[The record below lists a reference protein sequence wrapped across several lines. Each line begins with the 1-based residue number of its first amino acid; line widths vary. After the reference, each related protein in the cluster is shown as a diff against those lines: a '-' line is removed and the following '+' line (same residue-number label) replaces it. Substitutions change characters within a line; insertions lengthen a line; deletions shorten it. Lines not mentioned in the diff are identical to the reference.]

1 MDLDII
7 KIAADTSNNKIL
19 EDYTHKSKYKNKT
32 CGDYIE
38 IRLEIKKNQIKNIGY
53 QTKSCVYC
61 QASTNL
67 VTKTLIKKT
76 KNKLNYLLD
85 NLVDYFED
93 EIKPLPKDLIKF
105 KKLFNKKNISRK
117 NCVIMPL
124 IALKKIS
131 INE

>member
-7 KIAADTSNNKIL
+7 KIAADTSNNKVL

-124 IALKKIS
+124 IALKKMS
-131 INE
+131 IDE

>member
-67 VTKTLIKKT
+67 VTKNLIKKT

-124 IALKKIS
+124 IALKKMS
-131 INE
+131 IDE

>member
-19 EDYTHKSKYKNKT
+19 ENYTHKSKYKNKT

-76 KNKLNYLLD
+76 KNKLDYLLD

-93 EIKPLPKDLIKF
+93 EIRPLPKDLIKF

-124 IALKKIS
+124 IALKKMS
-131 INE
+131 IDE

>member
-67 VTKTLIKKT
+67 VTNTLIKKT

-85 NLVDYFED
+85 NLVDYFEN

-124 IALKKIS
+124 IALKKMS

>member
-76 KNKLNYLLD
+76 KNKLDYLLD

-93 EIKPLPKDLIKF
+93 EIRPLPKDLIKF

-124 IALKKIS
+124 IALKKMS

>member
-67 VTKTLIKKT
+67 VTNTLIKKT

-93 EIKPLPKDLIKF
+93 ESDLDNFVSGELSASIIKAI
-105 KKLFNKKNISRK
+105 NN
-117 NCVIMPL
+117 MPL
-124 IALKKIS
+124 TK
-131 INE
+131 

>member
-67 VTKTLIKKT
+67 VTKNLIKKT

-124 IALKKIS
+124 IALKKMS

>member
-7 KIAADTSNNKIL
+7 KIAADTSNNKVL

-124 IALKKIS
+124 IALKKMS

>member
-124 IALKKIS
+124 IALKKMCID
-131 INE
+131 E

>member
-19 EDYTHKSKYKNKT
+19 EYYTHKSKYKNKT

-85 NLVDYFED
+85 NLIDYFED

-124 IALKKIS
+124 IALKKMS

>member
-38 IRLEIKKNQIKNIGY
+38 IRIEIEKNQIKNIGY
-53 QTKSCVYC
+53 QTKSCIYC

-67 VTKTLIKKT
+67 VTKALIKKT
-76 KNKLNYLLD
+76 KNKLNYLID

-93 EIKPLPKDLIKF
+93 EINPLPKDLIKF

-124 IALKKIS
+124 IALKKMS

>member
-93 EIKPLPKDLIKF
+93 EIKPLPKDLKKF

-124 IALKKIS
+124 IALKKMS
-131 INE
+131 IDE

>member
-76 KNKLNYLLD
+76 KNKLNYLLV

-124 IALKKIS
+124 IALKKMS
-131 INE
+131 IDE

>member
-93 EIKPLPKDLIKF
+93 EIKPLPNDLIKF

-124 IALKKIS
+124 IALKKMS
-131 INE
+131 IDE

>member
-38 IRLEIKKNQIKNIGY
+38 IRIEIKKNQIKNIGY

-124 IALKKIS
+124 IALKKMS
-131 INE
+131 IDE

>member
-124 IALKKIS
+124 IALKKMS

>member
-105 KKLFNKKNISRK
+105 KKLFNKKNI
-117 NCVIMPL
+117 
-124 IALKKIS
+124 
-131 INE
+131 

>member
-19 EDYTHKSKYKNKT
+19 EYYTHKSKYKNKT

-124 IALKKIS
+124 IALKKMS
-131 INE
+131 IDE

>member
-19 EDYTHKSKYKNKT
+19 EYYTHKSKYKNKT

-93 EIKPLPKDLIKF
+93 DIEPLPKDLIKF

-117 NCVIMPL
+117 NCLIMPL
-124 IALKKIS
+124 IALKKMS
-131 INE
+131 IDE

>member
-105 KKLFNKKNISRK
+105 KQLFNKKNISRK

-124 IALKKIS
+124 IALKKMS
-131 INE
+131 IDE